1 MKRENQLNLFIVFWM
16 LLTILF
22 LLFRPTFAGELFDLE
37 KPKTPWIN
45 KGSLYQ
51 VIVELGKEPNADI
64 QYKEGYLDSE
74 GNFVACGINKIHLQ
88 DRQEE
93 KDEEGNLTQEA
104 SSDFTDFMSILLGAQ
119 SVGELENNVRDF
131 LIKKLGEK

>member
-1 MKRENQLNLFIVFWM
+1 MKREDQLNLFIVFWM

-74 GNFVACGINKIHLQ
+74 GNFIVCGVNKVHLQ

-93 KDEEGNLTQEA
+93 KDEEGNITQEA
-104 SSDFTDFMSILLGAQ
+104 SSDFTDFMSVLLGAKDTA
-119 SVGELENNVRDF
+119 ELEDNVRSF
-131 LIKKLGEK
+131 LINKLKEK

>member
-1 MKRENQLNLFIVFWM
+1 MKREDQLNLFIVFWM

-45 KGSLYQ
+45 KGELYQ
-51 VIVELGKEPNADI
+51 VIVELGEEPNADI
-64 QYKEGYLDSE
+64 QYKEGYVDAD

-93 KDEEGNLTQEA
+93 KDEEGNITQEA
-104 SSDFTDFMSILLGAQ
+104 SSDFTDFMSILLGAKDTA
-119 SVGELENNVRDF
+119 ELEDNVRNF
-131 LIKKLGEK
+131 LINKLKEK

>member
-1 MKRENQLNLFIVFWM
+1 MKRENQLNLFIIFWM

-22 LLFRPTFAGELFDLE
+22 LLFRPTFAGELFDLK

-45 KGSLYQ
+45 KGELYQ

-64 QYKEGYLDSE
+64 QYKEGYVDAD
-74 GNFVACGINKIHLQ
+74 GNFIVCGVNKIHLQ

-93 KDEEGNLTQEA
+93 KDEEGNIVQKA
-104 SSDFTDFMSILLGAQ
+104 STDFSDFMSVLLGAKDTA
-119 SVGELENNVRDF
+119 ELEDSVRSF
-131 LIKKLGEK
+131 LINRLKEK